1 MSLLNDASLILVPS
15 AIKTGE
21 LLVQKPLPNK
31 FADETGNYDGND
43 PQGSANLTFTR
54 ASDATRVNADGLVE
68 KVRTNLI
75 LQSNQFDTTW
85 SANVGASVTSGQS
98 GYDGSSNAW
107 LLNTNAAGSQLV
119 QSKSVSGVHTLSVY
133 AKAGTYDFCRVL
145 ILSANTAFTDF
156 DLANGTIG
164 TSDADTI
171 DATITSVGGGWYRL
185 TLTASDSAITAVRL
199 YAIVADND
207 ITGTSGNI
215 YIQNAMLE
223 QGLVATG
230 YIPTTTSARST
241 FAGITVDGTS
251 VPNVP
256 RLDYSGGATCPSL
269 LLEPQTTA
277 LNQFSEQLDNA
288 YWGLSRASAFGSGS
302 IVNAVT
308 SPDGYQ
314 NADYIQQASGQTVGG
329 GAFRN
334 ILSSTGN
341 YTLSVFAKKGEQRYL
356 RLGGAFAASGVS
368 LWCNFDLETGT
379 IGTPDSG
386 ITPKIEAF
394 SNGWYRCSITASKV
408 DLTGQA
414 VFIYQANTLN
424 GSDVTPLSGLYLW
437 GVNVTQTSYLQSYV
451 PTLGSAVTRLADSAY
466 GAGTSST
473 FNDSE
478 GVLFVEMSSL
488 QDGRLAVKNSDGSDQ
503 VIFGTTNGNVFY
515 RIRENNINIFTEFSG
530 VSGRVN
536 RKIALKY
543 KSADTSIFVDGVK
556 YNLNTSTYTLAGL
569 NEFLFTSEGNAT
581 YGNIK
586 QTTYFPTALTDAQLT
601 ELTTL

>member
-21 LLVQKPLPNK
+21 VLVQKPLPNK

-54 ASDATRVNADGLVE
+54 ASNASRVNADGLVE
-68 KVRTNLI
+68 RVRTNYL
-75 LQSNQFDTTW
+75 LQSNTFDTTW
-85 SANVGASVTSGQS
+85 GGSTTPTSGQS
-98 GYDGSSNAW
+98 GYDGSSDAW
-107 LLNTNAAGSQLV
+107 LIQNVANGAWRSQSISPSGVNTISVYMKAGNVSWGRIAVSGGTIFSVYFDLSTGAIGSQ
-119 QSKSVSGVHTLSVY
+119 S
-133 AKAGTYDFCRVL
+133 
-145 ILSANTAFTDF
+145 N
-156 DLANGTIG
+156 
-164 TSDADTI
+164 TI
-171 DATITSVGGGWYRL
+171 DATIEDMGSGFYRCSVTFLANSNTLVLIYPASANNTLGL
-185 TLTASDSAITAVRL
+185 TG
-199 YAIVADND
+199 DN
-207 ITGTSGNI
+207 IL
-215 YIQNAMLE
+215 IQNAQME
-223 QGLVATG
+223 QGLVATD
-230 YIPTTTSARST
+230 YLETTTSARST

-256 RLDYSGGATCPSL
+256 RLDYSGGASCPSL
-269 LLEPQTTA
+269 LLEPQRTNA
-277 LNQFSEQLDNA
+277 LEYSEYFGASYWTKTGSSVVGGFTSPEGLSNA
-288 YWGLSRASAFGSGS
+288 YEL
-302 IVNAVT
+302 T
-308 SPDGYQ
+308 ED
-314 NADYIQQASGQTVGG
+314 T
-329 GAFRN
+329 
-334 ILSSTGN
+334 STGTHEITRSITN
-341 YTLSVFAKKGEQRYL
+341 VVSTSYSISVFAKANTRNWIRLSSADGGFVYFNLSTGEKGT
-356 RLGGAFAASGVS
+356 
-368 LWCNFDLETGT
+368 ETNATG
-379 IGTPDSG
+379 
-386 ITPKIEAF
+386 KIVPF
-394 SNGWYRCSITASKV
+394 SNGWYRCQITFTAS
-408 DLTGQA
+408 G
-414 VFIYQANTLN
+414 IN
-424 GSDVTPLSGLYLW
+424 GSATIRIAESD
-437 GVNVTQTSYLQSYV
+437 GVTSYTGESKSVFLYGFQYETGSYS
-451 PTLGSAVTRLADSAY
+451 TSLISTQGSAVTRLADSAY

-569 NEFLFTSEGNAT
+569 NEFLFTSEGNTT

-586 QTTYFPTALTDAQLT
+586 QTTYFPTALTDAQCI